1 MKRPNKLATRQRS
14 EEQEQLAGTEQQ
26 TEKQT
31 AREFATPEELLRHD
45 AIHTP
50 VPPAIA
56 ERLRKSIE
64 QEPARSARAQPW
76 WRRLLGS

>member
-1 MKRPNKLATRQRS
+1 MKRPSKLTARQKS
-14 EEQEQLAGTEQQ
+14 EELEQLTRDQEQREAPTVL
-26 TEKQT
+26 
-31 AREFATPEELLRHD
+31 EFASPEELLRHD

-56 ERLRKSIE
+56 ERLKKSLGE
-64 QEPARSARAQPW
+64 EASPSPQPW